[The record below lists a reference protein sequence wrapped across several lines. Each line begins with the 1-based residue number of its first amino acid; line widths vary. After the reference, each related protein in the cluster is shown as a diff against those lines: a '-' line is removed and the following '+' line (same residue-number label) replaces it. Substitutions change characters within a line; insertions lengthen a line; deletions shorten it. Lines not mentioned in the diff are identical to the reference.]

1 MAKNAIVGQSGG
13 PTSVINASLAGVYE
27 SCKRRGAG
35 KVYGMLHG
43 VAGLLERRTC
53 VLDDKLKTALDIE
66 LLKRT
71 PSSYLGSCRYKLPD
85 WHTAEG
91 EAVYVQLF
99 EILKELDIGYFF
111 YIGGNDSMDT
121 ISKLSV
127 YGKTI
132 GSEIR
137 FIGVPKTIDNDLLLT
152 DHAPGGSLLDV
163 TSDTLLA
170 AAAARAGITEN
181 ANALPL
187 GRSLYGYW
195 ARADVL
201 NALLGDG
208 AAAALQTAN
217 WEEWSDF
224 VETLSAWMAEPK
236 AATVTLSGADYTL
249 PDARPGSL
257 TATGVFAAPLD
268 RASGYTAALLAADG
282 TYTADALTGP
292 LNGVYSAVTLE
303 WDHMATD
310 GGEGIFRRAKLTDLL
325 AEYGA
330 DTCNGLVL
338 VPFKCQ
344 LDDSDLTAEDY
355 NVEGLLNYPV
365 LADVGSIAINAGT
378 SADGLKAAKSAALWL
393 YSNGAGEDALTETL
407 GVVTPWNTAA
417 GHAGAAGRH
426 GHPARRGA
434 GHCSRRCPDCQRVDP
449 AGQRKAHQGRAHRL
463 CGRCIGRAGGGVRQ
477 GKPQFPGTCR
487 AACPQAAA
495 AG

>member
-1 MAKNAIVGQSGG
+1 MQKIKSAALALPALLLAGCAAALPAENTATIETAAAAAPQTLKVY
-13 PTSVINASLAGVYE
+13 TSASLAPAAQAYAE
-27 SCKRRGAG
+27 AQ
-35 KVYGMLHG
+35 G
-43 VAGLLERRTC
+43 VALTLT
-53 VLDDKLKTALDIE
+53 D
-66 LLKRT
+66 
-71 PSSYLGSCRYKLPD
+71 
-85 WHTAEG
+85 
-91 EAVYVQLF
+91 EAA
-99 EILKELDIGYFF
+99 
-111 YIGGNDSMDT
+111 SA
-121 ISKLSV
+121 
-127 YGKTI
+127 
-132 GSEIR
+132 
-137 FIGVPKTIDNDLLLT
+137 DLLLT
-152 DHAPGGSLLDV
+152 DHAPSGSLLDV

-236 AATVTLSGADYTL
+236 AATVTLSGTDYTL

-303 WDHMATD
+303 WDHMAAD

-355 NVEGLLNYPV
+355 NAEGLLNYPV

-407 GVVTPWNTAA
+407 GVVTPWT
-417 GHAGAAGRH
+417 
-426 GHPARRGA
+426 RRP
-434 GHCSRRCPDCQRVDP
+434 CSFRIP
-449 AGQRKAHQGRAHRL
+449 RL
-463 CGRCIGRAGGGVRQ
+463 LPTKGGVE
-477 GKPQFPGTCR
+477 
-487 AACPQAAA
+487 
-495 AG
+495 

>member
-1 MAKNAIVGQSGG
+1 MQKIKSAALAL
-13 PTSVINASLAGVYE
+13 PALLLAGCAAALPAE
-27 SCKRRGAG
+27 N
-35 KVYGMLHG
+35 
-43 VAGLLERRTC
+43 
-53 VLDDKLKTALDIE
+53 TATIE
-66 LLKRT
+66 T
-71 PSSYLGSCRYKLPD
+71 
-85 WHTAEG
+85 
-91 EAVYVQLF
+91 
-99 EILKELDIGYFF
+99 
-111 YIGGNDSMDT
+111 
-121 ISKLSV
+121 
-127 YGKTI
+127 
-132 GSEIR
+132 
-137 FIGVPKTIDNDLLLT
+137 
-152 DHAPGGSLLDV
+152 
-163 TSDTLLA
+163 A

-268 RASGYTAALLAADG
+268 RASGYTA
-282 TYTADALTGP
+282 DALTGP

-303 WDHMATD
+303 WDHMAAD

-355 NVEGLLNYPV
+355 NAEGLLNYPV

-417 GHAGAAGRH
+417 GTTAVTAMQVQQVGTGIL
-426 GHPARRGA
+426 P
-434 GHCSRRCPDCQRVDP
+434 
-449 AGQRKAHQGRAHRL
+449 
-463 CGRCIGRAGGGVRQ
+463 GVALD
-477 GKPQFPGTCR
+477 T
-487 AACPQAAA
+487 AAA
-495 AG
+495 DALTANELTLQDSEKHTKAERTAFVDGALAALGAE

>member
-1 MAKNAIVGQSGG
+1 MRKIKSAALALPALLLAGCAAALPAENTATIETAAAAAPQTLKVY
-13 PTSVINASLAGVYE
+13 TSASLAPAVQAYAE
-27 SCKRRGAG
+27 AQ
-35 KVYGMLHG
+35 G
-43 VAGLLERRTC
+43 VALTLT
-53 VLDDKLKTALDIE
+53 D
-66 LLKRT
+66 
-71 PSSYLGSCRYKLPD
+71 
-85 WHTAEG
+85 
-91 EAVYVQLF
+91 EAA
-99 EILKELDIGYFF
+99 
-111 YIGGNDSMDT
+111 SA
-121 ISKLSV
+121 
-127 YGKTI
+127 
-132 GSEIR
+132 
-137 FIGVPKTIDNDLLLT
+137 DLLLT
-152 DHAPGGSLLDV
+152 DNAPGGSLLDV

-236 AATVTLSGADYTL
+236 AATVTLSGTDYTL

-268 RASGYTAALLAADG
+268 RASGYTAALLAA
-282 TYTADALTGP
+282 
-292 LNGVYSAVTLE
+292 NGVYSAVTLE
-303 WDHMATD
+303 WDHMAAD
-310 GGEGIFRRAKLTDLL
+310 GGKGIFRRAKLTDLL

-355 NVEGLLNYPV
+355 NAEGLLNYPV
-365 LADVGSIAINAGT
+365 LADVGSIAINADT

-417 GHAGAAGRH
+417 GTTAVTAMQVQQVGTGIL
-426 GHPARRGA
+426 P
-434 GHCSRRCPDCQRVDP
+434 
-449 AGQRKAHQGRAHRL
+449 
-463 CGRCIGRAGGGVRQ
+463 GVALD
-477 GKPQFPGTCR
+477 T
-487 AACPQAAA
+487 AAA
-495 AG
+495 DALTANELTLQDSERHTKAERTAFVDGALAALGAE

>member
-1 MAKNAIVGQSGG
+1 
-13 PTSVINASLAGVYE
+13 
-27 SCKRRGAG
+27 
-35 KVYGMLHG
+35 
-43 VAGLLERRTC
+43 
-53 VLDDKLKTALDIE
+53 
-66 LLKRT
+66 
-71 PSSYLGSCRYKLPD
+71 
-85 WHTAEG
+85 
-91 EAVYVQLF
+91 
-99 EILKELDIGYFF
+99 
-111 YIGGNDSMDT
+111 
-121 ISKLSV
+121 
-127 YGKTI
+127 
-132 GSEIR
+132 
-137 FIGVPKTIDNDLLLT
+137 LLT

-236 AATVTLSGADYTL
+236 AATVTLSGTDYTL

-303 WDHMATD
+303 WDHMAAD

-355 NVEGLLNYPV
+355 NAEGLLNYPV

-417 GHAGAAGRH
+417 GTTAVTAMQVQQVGTGIL
-426 GHPARRGA
+426 P
-434 GHCSRRCPDCQRVDP
+434 
-449 AGQRKAHQGRAHRL
+449 
-463 CGRCIGRAGGGVRQ
+463 GVALD
-477 GKPQFPGTCR
+477 T
-487 AACPQAAA
+487 AAA
-495 AG
+495 DALTANELTLQDSEKHTKAERTAFVDGALAALGAE

>member
-1 MAKNAIVGQSGG
+1 MSDEELKKVANEVRKGIVTGVHAAKSG
-13 PTSVINASLAGVYE
+13 
-27 SCKRRGAG
+27 
-35 KVYGMLHG
+35 H
-43 VAGLLERRTC
+43 
-53 VLDDKLKTALDIE
+53 
-66 LLKRT
+66 
-71 PSSYLGSCRYKLPD
+71 
-85 WHTAEG
+85 
-91 EAVYVQLF
+91 
-99 EILKELDIGYFF
+99 
-111 YIGGNDSMDT
+111 
-121 ISKLSV
+121 
-127 YGKTI
+127 
-132 GSEIR
+132 
-137 FIGVPKTIDNDLLLT
+137 
-152 DHAPGGSLLDV
+152 PGGSLGAADIMTYLYFEEMNVDPADPRKADRDRFV
-163 TSDTLLA
+163 LSKGHCAPGLYAVLAERGFFPKEDLETLRHIGSHLQGHPNMNDTPGVDMSTGSLGQGISA
-170 AAAARAGITEN
+170 AVGMAVAAKHWGDDYRT
-181 ANALPL
+181 
-187 GRSLYGYW
+187 Y
-195 ARADVL
+195 
-201 NALLGDG
+201 ALLGDG

-303 WDHMATD
+303 WDNMAAD

-355 NVEGLLNYPV
+355 NAEGLLNYPV

-417 GHAGAAGRH
+417 STTAVTAMQVQQVGTGIL
-426 GHPARRGA
+426 P
-434 GHCSRRCPDCQRVDP
+434 
-449 AGQRKAHQGRAHRL
+449 
-463 CGRCIGRAGGGVRQ
+463 GVALD
-477 GKPQFPGTCR
+477 T
-487 AACPQAAA
+487 AAA
-495 AG
+495 DALTANELTLQDSEKHTKAERTAFVDGALAALGAE

>member
-1 MAKNAIVGQSGG
+1 MQKIKSAALALPALLLAGCAAALPAENTATIETAAAAAPQTLKVY
-13 PTSVINASLAGVYE
+13 TSASLAPAAQAYAE
-27 SCKRRGAG
+27 AQ
-35 KVYGMLHG
+35 G
-43 VAGLLERRTC
+43 VALTLTDEAASADLLLTDHAPGGSLLDVTSDTLLAAAAARAGITENANALPLGRSLYGYWARAD
-53 VLDDKLKTALDIE
+53 VLNAL
-66 LLKRT
+66 
-71 PSSYLGSCRYKLPD
+71 LGD
-85 WHTAEG
+85 GA
-91 EAVYVQLF
+91 AAA
-99 EILKELDIGYFF
+99 
-111 YIGGNDSMDT
+111 
-121 ISKLSV
+121 
-127 YGKTI
+127 
-132 GSEIR
+132 
-137 FIGVPKTIDNDLLLT
+137 DLLLT

-236 AATVTLSGADYTL
+236 AATVTLSGTDYTL

-303 WDHMATD
+303 WDHMAAD

-355 NVEGLLNYPV
+355 NAEGLLNYPV

-417 GHAGAAGRH
+417 GTTAVTAMQVQQVGTGIL
-426 GHPARRGA
+426 P
-434 GHCSRRCPDCQRVDP
+434 
-449 AGQRKAHQGRAHRL
+449 
-463 CGRCIGRAGGGVRQ
+463 GVALD
-477 GKPQFPGTCR
+477 T
-487 AACPQAAA
+487 AAA
-495 AG
+495 DALIANELTLQDSEKHTKAERTAFVDGALAALGAE

>member
-1 MAKNAIVGQSGG
+1 MQKIKSAALALPALLLAGCAAALPAENTATIETAAAAAPQTLKVY
-13 PTSVINASLAGVYE
+13 TSASLAPAAQAYAE
-27 SCKRRGAG
+27 AQ
-35 KVYGMLHG
+35 G
-43 VAGLLERRTC
+43 VALTLT
-53 VLDDKLKTALDIE
+53 D
-66 LLKRT
+66 
-71 PSSYLGSCRYKLPD
+71 
-85 WHTAEG
+85 
-91 EAVYVQLF
+91 EAA
-99 EILKELDIGYFF
+99 
-111 YIGGNDSMDT
+111 SA
-121 ISKLSV
+121 
-127 YGKTI
+127 
-132 GSEIR
+132 
-137 FIGVPKTIDNDLLLT
+137 DLLLT

-236 AATVTLSGADYTL
+236 AATVTLSGTDYTL

-268 RASGYTAALLAADG
+268 RASGYTAALLAA
-282 TYTADALTGP
+282 
-292 LNGVYSAVTLE
+292 
-303 WDHMATD
+303 D

-355 NVEGLLNYPV
+355 NAEGLLNYPV

-417 GHAGAAGRH
+417 GTTAVTAMQVQQVGTGIL
-426 GHPARRGA
+426 P
-434 GHCSRRCPDCQRVDP
+434 
-449 AGQRKAHQGRAHRL
+449 
-463 CGRCIGRAGGGVRQ
+463 GVALD
-477 GKPQFPGTCR
+477 T
-487 AACPQAAA
+487 AAA
-495 AG
+495 DALTANELTLQDSEKHTKAERTAFVDGALAALGAE

>member
-1 MAKNAIVGQSGG
+1 MQKIKSAALALPALLLAGCAAALPAENTATIETAAAAAPQVLKVY
-13 PTSVINASLAGVYE
+13 TSASLAPAVQAYAE
-27 SCKRRGAG
+27 AQ
-35 KVYGMLHG
+35 G
-43 VAGLLERRTC
+43 VALTLT
-53 VLDDKLKTALDIE
+53 D
-66 LLKRT
+66 
-71 PSSYLGSCRYKLPD
+71 
-85 WHTAEG
+85 
-91 EAVYVQLF
+91 EAA
-99 EILKELDIGYFF
+99 
-111 YIGGNDSMDT
+111 SA
-121 ISKLSV
+121 
-127 YGKTI
+127 
-132 GSEIR
+132 
-137 FIGVPKTIDNDLLLT
+137 DLLLT

-236 AATVTLSGADYTL
+236 AATVTLSGTDYTL

-303 WDHMATD
+303 WDNMAAD

-355 NVEGLLNYPV
+355 NAEGLLNYPV

-417 GHAGAAGRH
+417 STTAVTAMQVQQVGTGILPGVALDTAAADALTANELTLQDSEKHTKAERTAFVDGALAALGAAE
-426 GHPARRGA
+426 
-434 GHCSRRCPDCQRVDP
+434 
-449 AGQRKAHQGRAHRL
+449 
-463 CGRCIGRAGGGVRQ
+463 
-477 GKPQFPGTCR
+477 
-487 AACPQAAA
+487 
-495 AG
+495 

>member
-1 MAKNAIVGQSGG
+1 MQKIKSAALALPALLLAGCAAALPAENTATIETAAAAAPQTLKVY
-13 PTSVINASLAGVYE
+13 TSASLAPAAQAYAE
-27 SCKRRGAG
+27 AQ
-35 KVYGMLHG
+35 G
-43 VAGLLERRTC
+43 VALTLT
-53 VLDDKLKTALDIE
+53 D
-66 LLKRT
+66 
-71 PSSYLGSCRYKLPD
+71 
-85 WHTAEG
+85 
-91 EAVYVQLF
+91 EAA
-99 EILKELDIGYFF
+99 
-111 YIGGNDSMDT
+111 SA
-121 ISKLSV
+121 
-127 YGKTI
+127 
-132 GSEIR
+132 
-137 FIGVPKTIDNDLLLT
+137 DLLLT

-236 AATVTLSGADYTL
+236 ATTVTLSGADYTL

-268 RASGYTAALLAADG
+268 RVSGYTAALLAA
-282 TYTADALTGP
+282 
-292 LNGVYSAVTLE
+292 
-303 WDHMATD
+303 D

-355 NVEGLLNYPV
+355 NAEGLLNYPV

-417 GHAGAAGRH
+417 GTTAVTAMQVQQVGTGIL
-426 GHPARRGA
+426 P
-434 GHCSRRCPDCQRVDP
+434 
-449 AGQRKAHQGRAHRL
+449 
-463 CGRCIGRAGGGVRQ
+463 GVALD
-477 GKPQFPGTCR
+477 T
-487 AACPQAAA
+487 AAA
-495 AG
+495 DALTANELTLQDSEKHTKAERTAFVDGALAALGAE

>member
-1 MAKNAIVGQSGG
+1 MQKIKSAALALPALLLAGCAAALPAENTATIETAAAAAPQTLKVY
-13 PTSVINASLAGVYE
+13 TSASLAPAVQAYAE
-27 SCKRRGAG
+27 AQ
-35 KVYGMLHG
+35 G
-43 VAGLLERRTC
+43 VALTLT
-53 VLDDKLKTALDIE
+53 D
-66 LLKRT
+66 
-71 PSSYLGSCRYKLPD
+71 
-85 WHTAEG
+85 
-91 EAVYVQLF
+91 EAA
-99 EILKELDIGYFF
+99 
-111 YIGGNDSMDT
+111 SA
-121 ISKLSV
+121 
-127 YGKTI
+127 
-132 GSEIR
+132 
-137 FIGVPKTIDNDLLLT
+137 DLLLT

-236 AATVTLSGADYTL
+236 AATVTLSGTDYTL

-303 WDHMATD
+303 WDHMAAD

-355 NVEGLLNYPV
+355 NAEGLLNYPV

-417 GHAGAAGRH
+417 GTTAVTAMQLSLIH
-426 GHPARRGA
+426 
-434 GHCSRRCPDCQRVDP
+434 
-449 AGQRKAHQGRAHRL
+449 
-463 CGRCIGRAGGGVRQ
+463 I
-477 GKPQFPGTCR
+477 
-487 AACPQAAA
+487 
-495 AG
+495 